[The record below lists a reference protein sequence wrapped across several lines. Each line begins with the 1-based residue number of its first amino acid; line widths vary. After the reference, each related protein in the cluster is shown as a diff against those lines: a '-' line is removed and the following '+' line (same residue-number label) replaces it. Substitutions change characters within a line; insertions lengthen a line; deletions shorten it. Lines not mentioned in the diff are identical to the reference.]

1 MPKARAKEAPS
12 TVHMCASS
20 CASNADVAKGIPQQR
35 QEGGMKLR
43 QESELEVQRTGR
55 GR

>member
-12 TVHMCASS
+12 TVYMCASS